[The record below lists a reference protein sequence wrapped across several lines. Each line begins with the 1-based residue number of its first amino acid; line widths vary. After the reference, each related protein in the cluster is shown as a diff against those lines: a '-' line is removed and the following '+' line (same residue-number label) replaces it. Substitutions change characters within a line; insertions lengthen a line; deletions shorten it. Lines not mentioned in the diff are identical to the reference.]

1 VDEITKP
8 CFQSLLLTGGMHLKQ
23 TSITSQV
30 VPQPLISFS
39 MSRQEICNNLAAAA
53 RSSNSLRRRNSLPKR
68 DSAISLG
75 QAGSRSDAQRSS
87 VRRSFQSSDEE
98 SAFIEDDLA
107 EFFAEKPTNNMGP
120 VYRLVR

>member
-1 VDEITKP
+1 
-8 CFQSLLLTGGMHLKQ
+8 
-23 TSITSQV
+23 
-30 VPQPLISFS
+30 

>member
-1 VDEITKP
+1 
-8 CFQSLLLTGGMHLKQ
+8 MHLKQ

-53 RSSNSLRRRNSLPKR
+53 RSSNSLRRRNSLPK
-68 DSAISLG
+68 AISLG
-75 QAGSRSDAQRSS
+75 RAGSRSDAQRSS

>member
-1 VDEITKP
+1 MRSP
-8 CFQSLLLTGGMHLKQ
+8 SRASLLLTGGMHLKQ
-23 TSITSQV
+23 TSVTSQIL
-30 VPQPLISFS
+30 PQSLTSSS
-39 MSRQEICNNLAAAA
+39 MSRQDICNNLAAAA

-68 DSAISLG
+68 DSAISLS
-75 QAGSRSDAQRSS
+75 QAGSRSDAQRIS

-107 EFFAEKPTNNMGP
+107 EFFAEKPADNMGP